1 MSMLV
6 LQEPLYMSDGTPIH
20 IIVPIAAVDKV
31 THLRALLQLRDL
43 AQNQDAINQII
54 RSRKNYDVNQILNT
68 FSNKEARENGWD
80 SN

>member
-1 MSMLV
+1 MLV

-20 IIVPIAAVDKV
+20 IIVPIAAVVDKV

-68 FSNKEARENGWD
+68 FSNKKREKNGWD

>member
-1 MSMLV
+1 
-6 LQEPLYMSDGTPIH
+6 
-20 IIVPIAAVDKV
+20 
-31 THLRALLQLRDL
+31 
-43 AQNQDAINQII
+43 DAINQII